1 MPDEHGRQMCSGCSW
16 APCSQ
21 RDIVRCV
28 KSPPKLCGALAGG
41 VPQPE
46 RHLRTGD
53 MHLCVAPLEPHGLRA
68 GLLPVGVVGDG
79 QAESSW
85 VLPLRGTGQ
94 AGAAGSPR
102 GQGGRWA
109 GGAPTSRPTACG
121 ARGDQLLPNGAP
133 AVPRRGQRV
142 AKERGSFAIAEVGVT
157 GRLQ

>member
-1 MPDEHGRQMCSGCSW
+1 MSTAGKCAQAAVGRRVLKGTLCAVLNPRRSSVGHWRVGCRSLNGTSGRATCICASRPW
-16 APCSQ
+16 N
-21 RDIVRCV
+21 
-28 KSPPKLCGALAGG
+28 L
-41 VPQPE
+41 
-46 RHLRTGD
+46 TGS
-53 MHLCVAPLEPHGLRA
+53 RA
-68 GLLPVGVVGDG
+68 GLLPAGVAEDG